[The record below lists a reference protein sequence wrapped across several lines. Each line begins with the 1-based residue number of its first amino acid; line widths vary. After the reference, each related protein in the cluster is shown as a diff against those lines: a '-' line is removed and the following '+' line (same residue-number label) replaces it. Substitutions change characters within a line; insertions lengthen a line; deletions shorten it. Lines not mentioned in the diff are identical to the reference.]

1 MIVPINA
8 KFLTS
13 AASIADAPSFAMS
26 EVAFLGRSN
35 VGKSSLINA
44 LLARKGLAKS
54 SSTPG
59 KTQLIN
65 FFDVAFQSDAPL
77 GLRDEILNINSSGA
91 SNDRSYEQACDTC
104 EDELCSD
111 GGSEALHDDRDDDS
125 EAFHDGH
132 SGSNEKAPCDDRSDS
147 ATLYDDRDNSTS
159 PHLNLAAQNSLNSSR
174 NSLNLN
180 TQNFLNSSAE
190 NLLNSNTQNSLNS
203 AAAGTL
209 SKSSSSFAHAE
220 KDAKFKE
227 KFSLIFVDLPGFG
240 YAKVSKKL
248 HHIWQKN
255 LDEFIKNRLEIKLF
269 VHLIDARQFDL
280 AIDKN
285 LQNYLASFLRG
296 DQKVVRL
303 YTKCDKLNQSE
314 RTKLL
319 RHDPQAV
326 LVSTLKGS
334 GLAKAREIIVR
345 GALGL

>member
-77 GLRDEILNINSSGA
+77 GLRDEILNVNSGGA
-91 SNDRSYEQACDTC
+91 SNDHSFEQTCNTC
-104 EDELCSD
+104 EDELC
-111 GGSEALHDDRDDDS
+111 GNDDS
-125 EAFHDGH
+125 EAFHDDH
-132 SGSNEKAPCDDRSDS
+132 SGIGEKAPRGDRDS
-147 ATLYDDRDNSTS
+147 ATLHDDRDNSAS
-159 PHLNLAAQNSLNSSR
+159 AHLNLAAQNSLNSSR
-174 NSLNLN
+174 NSLDLN
-180 TQNFLNSSAE
+180 TQNLLNSSAE

-209 SKSSSSFAHAE
+209 SKSSGSFARAE
-220 KDAKFKE
+220 KDAKCKE

-303 YTKCDKLNQSE
+303 YTKCDKLNQSDP
-314 RTKLL
+314 TKLL
-319 RHDPQAV
+319 RHDPQPV

>member
-91 SNDRSYEQACDTC
+91 SNDRSFEQACDTC
-104 EDELCSD
+104 EDELCGD
-111 GGSEALHDDRDDDS
+111 GGSEELHDDRDDS
-125 EAFHDGH
+125 KAFHDDH
-132 SGSNEKAPCDDRSDS
+132 SGSNEKAPRGDRDS
-147 ATLYDDRDNSTS
+147 ATLHDDRDNSAS
-159 PHLNLAAQNSLNSSR
+159 AHLNLVAQNSLN
-174 NSLNLN
+174 L
-180 TQNFLNSSAE
+180 
-190 NLLNSNTQNSLNS
+190 
-203 AAAGTL
+203 AATDTS

-314 RTKLL
+314 RAKLL
-319 RHDPQAV
+319 RHDPQAI

-334 GLAKAREIIVR
+334 GLTKAREIIVR